1 MTTLARWLLLGTLA
15 TASTWLQAAPFAGG
29 DPVKGKA
36 LVEANCVRCHAS
48 RYGGDGSA
56 IYTREHRLVNSS
68 SGLLAQI
75 RNCNTMLDTKWF
87 DDEELH
93 AASYL
98 NQTYYK
104 FDK

>member
-1 MTTLARWLLLGTLA
+1 MTGLVQALLLGTLA
-15 TASTWLQAAPFAGG
+15 MASTNLHAEPFAGG

-36 LVEANCVRCHAS
+36 LVEASCIRCHAS

-56 IYTREHRLVNSS
+56 IYTREHRLVNTS